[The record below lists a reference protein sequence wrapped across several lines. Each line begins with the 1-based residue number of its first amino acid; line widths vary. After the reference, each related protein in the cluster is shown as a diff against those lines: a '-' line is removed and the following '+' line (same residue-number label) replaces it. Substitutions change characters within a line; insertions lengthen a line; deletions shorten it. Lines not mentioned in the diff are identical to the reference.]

1 MPLEAEVNSSNIFF
15 PLLGQKLIQKIE
27 NENKIIMIDFFFWIG
42 NRNFIDIKEYCVH
55 DDEHL
60 ENETNTYKSKP
71 KASRLIGR
79 GRIWAFYE
87 GMDMNFLKLVFTED
101 MEDSTLNCRSISSK
115 IFLYEVFC
123 IRL

>member
-1 MPLEAEVNSSNIFF
+1 
-15 PLLGQKLIQKIE
+15 
-27 NENKIIMIDFFFWIG
+27 MIDFFFWIG

-101 MEDSTLNCRSISSK
+101 MEDSTLNCRSISCK
-115 IFLYEVFC
+115 IFSMKLFVLDYDFRFMFLVASTSFYP
-123 IRL
+123 